1 MQGLIERYYCMKT
14 TKNQADAVRSYL
26 AGLGFEISHCQALEV
41 IARGEGLRSRHVK
54 TDSAGV
60 QAPAVAPVVCPRC
73 AEKATSECG
82 CSSCGTALKDGYCQ
96 DSTCLY
102 NDWPQYVRRDDCSVF
117 STEEV
122 EDMYGI
128 KIRVHGEPELSNS
141 EKLRL
146 HYGEENEHP
155 DYPRG
160 DWLFQASTQRTNQT
174 YWDWVATR
182 LESIDSDELL
192 SDEERSERIRTEYF
206 ESGCARSDLEEALSR
221 LVSECEDLFEDEE
234 SAMAFLLSTESAT
247 PSTPLSA
254 QELAET
260 IKAEYLASRC
270 HADDVDH
277 AVSRLMAECGDL
289 FKDNRRAW
297 QFVMEENHEDSG
309 DEMFV
314 VQMES
319 EPFGREVFV
328 YFTEE
333 ERRAGIVRLMAKAV
347 DLNDGVPRDYYFSEI
362 DSDLEKNSPEYEIA
376 LEKRRLE
383 GQIND
388 KTEVFYQDK
397 LIGTIA
403 ALTEGGLTLY
413 SWIDENP

>member
-1 MQGLIERYYCMKT
+1 MKT

-26 AGLGFEISHCQALEV
+26 AGLGHEITHCQALEV
-41 IARGEGLRSRHVK
+41 IARGEGFRSRHVK
-54 TDSAGV
+54 SDSAGA
-60 QAPAVAPVVCPRC
+60 QASSAASTGCPRC
-73 AEKATSECG
+73 DADKAVRECS
-82 CSSCGTALKDGYCQ
+82 CSRCGTALKDGYCQ

-102 NDWPQYVRRDDCSVF
+102 NDWPQIVRRDDCSVF

-122 EDMYGI
+122 EEMYGI
-128 KIRVHGEPELSNS
+128 KKRVHSESELSNS
-141 EKLRL
+141 EKLRF
-146 HYGEENEHP
+146 HYGEDNEHP

-160 DWLFQASTQRTNQT
+160 DWLFQAGTQRTSQT

-192 SDEERSERIRTEYF
+192 SDEERSERIRIEYF
-206 ESGCARSDLEEALSR
+206 DSGCARSDLEEALSR
-221 LVSECEDLFEDEE
+221 LVNECADLFPGEE
-234 SAMAFLLSTESAT
+234 SAMAFLLSADSDAALT
-247 PSTPLSA
+247 PQSA
-254 QELAET
+254 QELAEA
-260 IKAEYLASRC
+260 IKAEYLKSRC
-270 HADDVDH
+270 HADDVNH

-289 FKDNRRAW
+289 YKDNRFAW
-297 QFVMEENHEDSG
+297 QFVMDVVRNDG

-314 VQMES
+314 VQVES
-319 EPFGREVFV
+319 KLGRKVFE

-333 ERRAGIVRLMAKAV
+333 GRRASIVRLMAEAV
-347 DLNDGVPRDYYFSEI
+347 DLNDGVARDYYFSEI
-362 DSDLEKNSPEYEIA
+362 DSNLEKTTPEYEIA

-388 KTEVFYQDK
+388 KTEVFYQGN